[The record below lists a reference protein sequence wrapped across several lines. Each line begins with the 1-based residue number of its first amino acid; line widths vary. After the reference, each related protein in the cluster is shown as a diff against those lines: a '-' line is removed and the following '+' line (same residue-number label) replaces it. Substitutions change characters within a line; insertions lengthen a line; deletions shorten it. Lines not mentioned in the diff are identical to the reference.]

1 MAEINPLRWEGPKM
15 PRAGRIPTET
25 WVKYEVIIREKY
37 EIMSVD
43 EMMSEIKDSYGFT
56 ATLELWGIQKRI
68 TSKNSPEAITT
79 QSEKVHPNGETTGFS
94 ADEVPEDSKRRR
106 SIESVDNPSDR
117 SSGNNPSTHKN
128 HRINS
133 ESVSHRKNLAMTNS
147 EVSRSN
153 TVRPGATQNAGGSG
167 YSPDIISSTES
178 SINPSPMQD
187 GKISE
192 STSSALIGYP
202 NFLPTL
208 AASTDITFK
217 DMAKFFD
224 LGFCFQTVTKPEVM
238 HSKETTT
245 RWKYILRKHC
255 ATWISSLAED
265 AKYWNRHI
273 SCLLINSN
281 GLETLEIMA
290 DLDLMEL
297 YLRELLDRAVI
308 VSEMRQDD
316 PMTPP

>member
-37 EIMSVD
+37 EIMSVG

-56 ATLELWGIQKRI
+56 ATLELWGIQKQI

-133 ESVSHRKNLAMTNS
+133 ESVPHRKNLAMTNS

-224 LGFCFQTVTKPEVM
+224 LGFCFQTVTKLDLTPRPTWRIGPGDDLGI
-238 HSKETTT
+238 STTEHLLLCC
-245 RWKYILRKHC
+245 R
-255 ATWISSLAED
+255 
-265 AKYWNRHI
+265 
-273 SCLLINSN
+273 LINSN
-281 GLETLEIMA
+281 GIETLEIMA